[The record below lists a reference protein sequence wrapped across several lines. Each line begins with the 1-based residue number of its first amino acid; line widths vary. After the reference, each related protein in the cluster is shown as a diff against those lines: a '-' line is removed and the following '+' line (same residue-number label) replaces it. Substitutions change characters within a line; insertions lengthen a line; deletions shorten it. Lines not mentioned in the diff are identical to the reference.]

1 MFQLAVELVMQS
13 SRNIFLTGK
22 AGTGKTTFLKY
33 IREHCPKR
41 MAVAAPTGVAAI
53 NAGAVTLHSFFQLP
67 LSPFIPGSKRFGQE
81 GETVDKHSLLSRLRM
96 NSEKKKLLQ
105 ELELLIID
113 EISMVRSDTLDA
125 VDTILRH
132 IRNRNHEVFGG
143 VQLLFI
149 GDMFQLPPVIRN
161 DEWALLADHYDSPY
175 FFDSNVIKQDIPLY
189 IEFDKIYRQSEGQFI
204 RLLNQVRNNELDE
217 DSKKM
222 LESRYDPN
230 FTGSQDDGYIILTT
244 HNETA
249 RQINNAQLKRLES
262 KPQIFKAAVEGEFP
276 PSSFPAEED
285 LELKIGAQ
293 VMFIKNDSEKGK
305 RYYNGKIGIVTRIQ
319 DDRIIVQCK
328 DDPEEIEVKK
338 DSWENIRYSL
348 DNTTRALEEKVL
360 GSFSQFPL
368 RLAWAITIHKSQ
380 GLTFEKA
387 IIDAGRSFAAGQVY
401 VALSRC
407 TKLEGIVLHSM
418 INNSSL
424 QTDQRIVAFT
434 KKCAASQHLETEL
447 QEARE
452 AYRVKLLLSLFD
464 YNREVTDC
472 TELVN
477 YVLEHKGSFASSGN
491 EWPTQLLETLVV
503 QMETGKRFQSQL
515 LRILSEKNDTLLI
528 ERINAAATHFIKEIS
543 GLVKRI
549 QQSPVTTDSRIHA
562 KEYNDLLRELIASL
576 SMKKHLLEIRENVL
590 DTDTWHKRRNS
601 FSTPSLMANAYA
613 GSAQKPNEALH
624 PQLQQ
629 QLRRY
634 RDSVSDAKGIPLYLV
649 AGTQTI
655 LEMSNYL
662 PQSLEELSH
671 ISGFGPA
678 KIKSYGQQF
687 LDIIIAYCTENGF
700 SSRMDQKPL
709 RSKRKSKEPAAVE
722 EKKKTSPEEKV
733 APPIQEKKVKPVKP
747 DTKVETYQLFKS
759 GMQASAI
766 ARHRNLTV
774 QTIEGHLAHYVQA
787 GSININEVLSPETF
801 QLIERSLEGFEGGSI
816 IPIKQQLGDNATYGE
831 IRLVIAWKQHQ
842 KLLQG
847 E

>member
-1 MFQLAVELVMQS
+1 MFQIAVELVTQS

-22 AGTGKTTFLKY
+22 AGTGKTTFLKF
-33 IREHCPKR
+33 IREHSPKR
-41 MAVAAPTGVAAI
+41 MAVTAPTGVAAI

-67 LSPFIPGSKRFGQE
+67 LASFIPESKGVGVE
-81 GETVDKHSLLSRLRM
+81 GETVNKHSLLSRLRM

-113 EISMVRSDTLDA
+113 EISMVRADTLDA

-132 IRNRNHEVFGG
+132 IRNRHHEVFGG

-149 GDMFQLPPVIRN
+149 GDMFQLPPVVRN
-161 DEWALLADHYDSPY
+161 EEWALLSTYYESPY
-175 FFDSNVIKQDIPLY
+175 FFDSNVIRQDIPLY
-189 IEFDKIYRQSEGQFI
+189 IEFDKIYRQSEGNFI

-222 LESRYDPN
+222 LESRYDPD
-230 FTGSQDDGYIILTT
+230 FAGSRHEGYIILTT
-244 HNETA
+244 HNDTA
-249 RQINNAQLKRLES
+249 RQINNAQLSRLEN
-262 KPQIFKAAVEGEFP
+262 KTQVFKAAVEGEFP
-276 PSSFPAEED
+276 PGSYPADED

-293 VMFIKNDSEKGK
+293 VMFIKNDTDKGK
-305 RYYNGKIGIVTRIQ
+305 RYYNGKIGVITYIN
-319 DDRIIVQCK
+319 DDRIYVQCK
-328 DDPEEIEVKK
+328 DDPQEIEVKK

-348 DNTTRALEEKVL
+348 DNTTRSLEEKVL

-407 TKLEGIVLHSM
+407 TKLEGIVLHSK

-424 QTDQRIVAFT
+424 QTDPRIVAFS
-434 KKCAASQHLETEL
+434 KKCAAAQQLETEL

-464 YNREVTDC
+464 YTREVADC
-472 TELVN
+472 NELVN
-477 YVLEHKGSFASSGN
+477 YVLEHAKSFEPADS
-491 EWPTQLLETLVV
+491 EWPAQLLGALTAQL
-503 QMETGKRFQSQL
+503 ETGKRFQSQL
-515 LRILSEKNDTLLI
+515 LRIIGEKNDSLLV
-528 ERINAAATHFIKEIS
+528 ERINAAATHFLKEIN
-543 GLVKRI
+543 GLVKTI
-549 QQSPVTTDSRIHA
+549 QQSPLTTDSRNHA
-562 KEYNDLLRELIASL
+562 KEYNDLLRELLAGL
-576 SMKKHLLEIRENVL
+576 SMKKHLLEIREGVL

-601 FSTPSLMANAYA
+601 FSVPVLQANAYA
-613 GSAQKPNEALH
+613 GSTQKTHSEVLH

-629 QLRRY
+629 QLRKY
-634 RDSVSDAKGIPLYLV
+634 RDSICEAKGIPLYLV

-655 LEMSNYL
+655 LEMANYL
-662 PQSLEELSH
+662 PHTLDELSRV
-671 ISGFGPA
+671 SGFGPA

-687 LDIIIAYCTENGF
+687 LDIIITFCGENGY
-700 SSRMDQKPL
+700 SSRIDQKPVK
-709 RSKRKSKEPAAVE
+709 SKRKSKEPSTTE
-722 EKKKTSPEEKV
+722 EKPKKP
-733 APPIQEKKVKPVKP
+733 AKP
-747 DTKVETYQLFKS
+747 DTKDETFQLFKS

-787 GSININEVLSPETF
+787 GSISIQELLSAETI
-801 QLIERSLEGFEGGSI
+801 QLIERALEGYEGGAI

-831 IRLVIAWKQHQ
+831 IRMVIAWKEHQ
-842 KLLQG
+842 KQLLG
-847 E
+847 